1 MIIIA
6 DSGSTKTDWSVV
18 KNNRVLHTVLTPGL
32 NPYFVTT
39 KDVVNVLKTSLIPEI
54 ANDTVENIFFYGS
67 GCSTPDKKAV
77 IDDAL
82 RASFP
87 GAKTEI
93 EHDIMGAARA
103 LFQNKPGIA
112 CILGTGSNS
121 CLYDGKHIKERNFSA
136 GYIFGDEGSGATIGK
151 IFMTEYL
158 KGRPPKDV
166 IKAFDETC
174 GLTKEQILNSVY
186 KEANPN
192 RFLASFTRFLKEHIN
207 NHWVHKL
214 LESCFDDFFMEQVSR
229 YTGYKTV
236 PLGCI
241 GSVGYHFSDLI
252 RHIAQKHGVK
262 TGPFE
267 ISPMQ
272 GLLTFHR
279 SDGL

>member
-6 DSGSTKTDWSVV
+6 DSGSTKTEWSVV
-18 KNNRVLHTVLTPGL
+18 KNNRVLHTVLTAGL

-39 KDVVNVLKTSLIPEI
+39 RDVAEVVSTSLIPVI
-54 ANDTVENIFFYGS
+54 AHEPVESIFFYGS
-67 GCSTPDKKAV
+67 GCSTPDKKKV

-82 RASFP
+82 RESFP
-87 GAKTEI
+87 EAQTGI

-103 LFQNKPGIA
+103 LFQDKPGIA

-121 CLYDGKHIKERNFSA
+121 CLYDGKQIRERNFSA
-136 GYIFGDEGSGATIGK
+136 GYIFGDEGSGAVIGK

-158 KGRPPKDV
+158 KDRPPRE
-166 IKAFDETC
+166 IIRAFDETC
-174 GLTKEQILNSVY
+174 GLTREQILNGVY

-192 RFLASFTRFLKEHIN
+192 RFLASFTRFLKEHIS
-207 NHWVHKL
+207 HPWVHKL
-214 LESCFDDFFMEQVSR
+214 MESCFDDFFKEQVSR

-252 RHIAQKHGVK
+252 RHIAQMHGVK
-262 TGPFE
+262 TGSFE

-272 GLLTFHR
+272 GLLRYHR
-279 SDGL
+279 SGD